1 MKKTLVALLILAGLG
16 LIFAAGSFVGWRS
29 ATTPGTA
36 SAARQVLSY
45 TCPMHPAYHSDRPG
59 DCPSCGMRLEPVFAD
74 PSGTPLAGGS
84 GTVSTPPGAL
94 QIDSQKQQAI
104 GVRVEEV
111 KRSEGTWSFR
121 TTGRVAPDEARLY
134 RLNASTDF
142 WIREVFA
149 PTTGSIVRKND
160 PLLSFYSAGFLSAGA
175 SYMYA
180 LDTVDRLKATK
191 DPGADQANVVNTRLR
206 QAVDALRT
214 LGVSDFQIDEMA
226 RTREVSDLVTV
237 RAPVNGLVLSRNATL
252 GQYIQPGTEIY
263 QFVDLSRVWVLA
275 DVFENE
281 RPFVRPGMSADLVL
295 VNSTRRLRARVSD
308 VPPQFDEKTRALQVR
323 IETDNPGGALRPG
336 MFVDVEFQ
344 AELPPAITV
353 PAEAVVN
360 TGLRRT
366 VFVDRGDGYLDAR
379 RVETG
384 WRAGDRVQILKGLME
399 GEKIVVSGTFLI
411 DSESRM
417 RAAAHGINPNA
428 AERDLLCGMD
438 VDPARARAAGHT
450 AVYKGATYYFC
461 SDICKKAFDANP
473 AKYAA
478 K

>member
-1 MKKTLVALLILAGLG
+1 MKKLVFVILALA
-16 LIFAAGSFVGWRS
+16 LAGASYYAGRS
-29 ATTPGTA
+29 SAPPPGDRATPE
-36 SAARQVLSY
+36 RRVLHY
-45 TCPMHPAYHSDRPG
+45 TCPMHPAYHSDRSG

-74 PSGTPLAGGS
+74 PSRTPLAGGS

-94 QIDSQKQQAI
+94 QIDSQKQQAL

-121 TTGRVAPDEARLY
+121 TTGRVTPDEARLY

-160 PLLSFYSAGFLSAGA
+160 PLLSFYSGNFLGGA
-175 SYMYA
+175 AAYMYA
-180 LDTVDRLKATK
+180 LDTVDRLKASK
-191 DPGADQANVVNTRLR
+191 DNNAEQANVVNLRLR

-214 LGVSDFQIDEMA
+214 LGVSDYQIDEMA

-281 RPFVRPGMSADLVL
+281 RPFIRPGIGVELVL

-336 MFVDVEFQ
+336 MFVDVEFET
-344 AELPPAITV
+344 ALPPAITV

-366 VFVDRGDGYLDAR
+366 VFVDRGDGYLEPR

-384 WRAGDRVQILKGLME
+384 WRAGDRVQIVKGLMP
-399 GEKIVVSGTFLI
+399 GEKVVVSGNFLL

-417 RAAAHGINPNA
+417 KAAAAGVNPA
-428 AERDLLCGMD
+428 TSMDDVVCGME
-438 VDPARARAAGHT
+438 VDPNRARTAGRT
-450 AVYKGATYYFC
+450 SVYRGATYYFC
-461 SDICKKAFDANP
+461 SDECKKGFDQEP
-473 AKYAA
+473 ARYAR